1 MTLKEKKQ
9 NKIRYKI
16 CRGKHI
22 KQISGLLLLFC
33 LLLLTGCGTGNVKS
47 NNDMKNVEQRGYATI
62 LLISEGEEGKQYHF
76 DLGIA
81 KERRAGEDSQT
92 EEVVS
97 FDCNS
102 FEELSESYQTVKGK
116 DLSLAHLKVI
126 LIENPKTMI
135 DSKDENGKLLYDMD
149 ENEEIAKTCPVLQLP
164 DKEKFLDYLKDAKE
178 PIGTYL
184 SGLIEVARQ
193 QGKDIPWL
201 KDYLKAVREG
211 TGLLIYELEQVSEGW
226 SLKCRDE
233 IKRNIKIQNTTE

>member
-1 MTLKEKKQ
+1 MTLKERKQ
-9 NKIRYKI
+9 NKINKM
-16 CRGKHI
+16 CRVKYI
-22 KQISGLLLLFC
+22 KRIPGVFSFFC
-33 LLLLTGCGTGNVKS
+33 LLLLTGCGMSDVRS

-62 LLISEGEEGKQYHF
+62 LLISEGEKGKQYHF

-92 EEVVS
+92 EDVVS

-102 FEELSESYQTVKGK
+102 FEELSESYQMVKGK

-126 LIENPKTMI
+126 LIENPKTLI
-135 DSKDENGKLLYDMD
+135 DSKNENGKLLYDMD
-149 ENEEIAKTCPVLQLP
+149 KNEEIAKTCPVLQLP
-164 DKEKFLDYLKDAKE
+164 YKEKFLSYLKDAKE

-184 SGLIEVARQ
+184 SGLIEAAGRQ
-193 QGKDIPWL
+193 GNDIPWL

-226 SLKCRDE
+226 SLKCKDE
-233 IKRNIKIQNTTE
+233 IKGNIEIQKYN